1 MINKTQVVETAFGE
15 ALYPH
20 LSVPDTQFNAE
31 GIYQV
36 KLKMSR
42 ADADKEMKTINNI
55 ISKEIAEEHKKHPGN
70 TKLTKKA
77 PLPYEISNE
86 DGSVVFKFKTKF
98 KPKIFDHTGSNL
110 IPDSKVVWGGSE
122 IKVRYT
128 PVGYNV
134 ASTGIGCTLR
144 LVSCQVRKLVEG
156 SVATQGFAPVEPVL
170 TEGKQ

>member
-1 MINKTQVVETAFGE
+1 MINKTQIVETAFGE

-20 LSVPDTQFNAE
+20 LSVPDTQFNSE

-36 KLKMSR
+36 KLKLSR
-42 ADADKEMKTINNI
+42 ADAEKEMKTINNI

-77 PLPYEISNE
+77 PLPYEIIE
-86 DGSVVFKFKTKF
+86 DGSVVLKFKTKF
-98 KPKIFDHTGSNL
+98 KPKLYDHTGTNL
-110 IPDSKVVWGGSE
+110 IPDNKIIWGGSE
-122 IKVRYT
+122 IRVRYT

-144 LVSCQVRKLVEG
+144 LASCQVRKLVEG
-156 SVATQGFAPVEPVL
+156 SVATQGYKAVEPVL
-170 TEGKQ
+170 AEGKQ

>member
-1 MINKTQVVETAFGE
+1 MNKTTSNIVETAFGE

-20 LSVPDTQFNAE
+20 LSIPDTQFNSE

-77 PLPYEISNE
+77 PLPYEILE
-86 DGSVVFKFKTKF
+86 DGYVVLKFKTKF
-98 KPKIFDHTGSNL
+98 KPKLFDHTGKNF
-110 IPDSKVVWGGSE
+110 IPDNKIIWGGSE
-122 IKVRYT
+122 LKVRYT

-156 SVATQGFAPVEPVL
+156 SVASQGYAPVEPVL